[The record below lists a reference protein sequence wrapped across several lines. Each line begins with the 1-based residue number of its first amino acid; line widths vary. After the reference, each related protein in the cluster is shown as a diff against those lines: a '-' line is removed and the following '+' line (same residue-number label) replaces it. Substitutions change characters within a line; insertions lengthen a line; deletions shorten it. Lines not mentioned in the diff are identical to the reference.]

1 MEPTA
6 EEFGKLKEIAKDK
19 SIHPPGHW
27 EKPDPSDCHWPGDRP
42 VEPKAVG
49 NSSRRSFWIRHDVD
63 DDIGIAWEM
72 ALEERARGRKSVYF
86 FLNTASYFRWAV
98 FLQMARDFA
107 AIGHTIGFH
116 NNSVT
121 AAYKMNDP
129 KLAEKILLRDLG
141 YLRQA
146 GDVFITAS
154 HGDAWNR
161 HHNVLNYEMFT
172 ECRRKGVFPHKPLG
186 HYGLKFEAY
195 YTPYTFYLGDSGGK
209 WSGFDDAGKRYTDP
223 VELVKQFNT
232 RKTGI
237 MQLLIHPQWW
247 KPKPKEEIAK

>member
-1 MEPTA
+1 MTTEFVNQRSGLELGYFELLDLIDADLMEPTA
-6 EEFGKLKEIAKDK
+6 EEFGKLKEIAKGK

-63 DDIGIAWEM
+63 DDIGTAWEM

-146 GDVFITAS
+146 G
-154 HGDAWNR
+154 
-161 HHNVLNYEMFT
+161 
-172 ECRRKGVFPHKPLG
+172 
-186 HYGLKFEAY
+186 
-195 YTPYTFYLGDSGGK
+195 
-209 WSGFDDAGKRYTDP
+209 
-223 VELVKQFNT
+223 
-232 RKTGI
+232 
-237 MQLLIHPQWW
+237 
-247 KPKPKEEIAK
+247 